1 MALLH
6 LILAMLFSECL
17 GVTYVDL
24 SHSLHNDTMHWPTA
38 MPVTVQVVAKGET
51 TKGYWYESNNICLAE
66 HAGTHL
72 DAPAHFFKERW
83 HADDIPLSRLMGPG
97 VVLDIQEKAKKNPLA
112 ELAVDDITS
121 WTEANGPLPDGAVV
135 FVLTG
140 WGSRYG
146 DKLAYFG
153 TNNSDG
159 SNLKFPG
166 ISLDAA
172 KYLTALKGDSGLGVV
187 GVGIDTSTA
196 NPTHVELFED
206 NIYVLENVAKLEML
220 PAKGFRVIVKP
231 MSTKRVTDSTI
242 PDNGFQ
248 VMMNPTNTTKE
259 GIVPVRIFASIQ
271 VADDDASTSIL
282 DADDDDD
289 ASTSIPDADD
299 DDDASTSIPDADDDD
314 DASTSIPDADADA
327 ASTSIPDADADA
339 ASTSIPDADDDDAST
354 SIPDADDDDASTS
367 IPDADDASA
376 HGAVTYLAPV
386 LLVLIAV
393 MHIITV

>member
-153 TNNSDG
+153 SNNSDG

-187 GVGIDTSTA
+187 GVGLDTPSLDNGASTTF
-196 NPTHVELFED
+196 PTHVELFEH
-206 NIYVLENVAKLEML
+206 NIYGLENVANLERL
-220 PAKGFRVIVKP
+220 PAKGFHVTVMP
-231 MSTKRVTDSTI
+231 MKIR
-242 PDNGFQ
+242 
-248 VMMNPTNTTKE
+248 E
-259 GIVPVRIFASIQ
+259 GSGGPARIFA
-271 VADDDASTSIL
+271 
-282 DADDDDD
+282 
-289 ASTSIPDADD
+289 SIPDADD
-299 DDDASTSIPDADDDD
+299 VV
-314 DASTSIPDADADA
+314 
-327 ASTSIPDADADA
+327 
-339 ASTSIPDADDDDAST
+339 
-354 SIPDADDDDASTS
+354 
-367 IPDADDASA
+367 SA
-376 HGAVTYLAPV
+376 HFSGRSGAVKYLAPI

-393 MHIITV
+393 VLIITV